1 VGHHKRRVAV
11 KTLFKIV
18 AGLAI
23 VLIIVLVIGVLNL
36 DKGIKAIVETVGPEL
51 TQSSVTLDDV
61 DLSLTSGEGSLKG
74 LVVGNPSGFK
84 TPNAF
89 SLGEIALAIDPESV
103 TSDTIVIKSIRIIA
117 PEITYESAKG
127 TTNLDQLQKNV
138 EKAVGSGGSSAAASD
153 DASTDSG
160 AEKKLIIKD
169 LKISDG
175 KINYSNPLLGDK
187 PISLPLPPIQLTG
200 IGESSG
206 GASSAEVVKQ
216 ILAAINKN
224 AASAVT
230 NSGALKD
237 VGNKVKEQAKEKVQ
251 EKLEG
256 LKGLL
261 NR

>member
-1 VGHHKRRVAV
+1 M
-11 KTLFKIV
+11 KTLFKIL
-18 AGLAI
+18 AGLVV
-23 VLIIVLVIGVLNL
+23 VLVIVLVIGVFNL
-36 DKGIKAIVETVGPEL
+36 DKGIKAVVESVGPKL

-61 DLSLTSGEGSLKG
+61 DLSLSSGEGSLQG

-103 TSDTIVIKSIRIIA
+103 TTDTIVINSIRIIA

-127 TTNLDQLQKNV
+127 MTNLDQLQKNV
-138 EKAVGSGGSSAAASD
+138 EKAVGSGGSSETTSD
-153 DASTDSG
+153 DASKEAS

-169 LKISDG
+169 LKIADG
-175 KINYSNPLLGDK
+175 KINYSNALLGDK

-200 IGESSG
+200 IGEGSG

-216 ILAAINKN
+216 ILSEINKN
-224 AASAVT
+224 AANAVT
-230 NSGALKD
+230 NSDALKD
-237 VGNKVKEQAKEKVQ
+237 IGNKVKEQAKEQVQEKVQ

-261 NR
+261 NK